1 MKRQLIVHYDTLQ
14 PLTAPTMWIR
24 SGDGQPNC
32 VEPNEHTEHAAT
44 FAVEWSDTVCFIK
57 FSDGD
62 NQEAD
67 SLWRQVTLTSPDLTI
82 WCRSWH
88 PFVLRHAP
96 APVDERPAA
105 ERVAEMNFAPHQYI
119 SESGGRFALGANV
132 LAEGGV
138 QFGFFHP
145 HAARVYVCG
154 TFNDWQHPGRE
165 GSDPE
170 QWIELT
176 LHRGYFDVPNVW
188 LGTVPT
194 AKPGDEY
201 QFYVQWAMQVG
212 EHTVPG
218 LLVTDPYARFFG
230 ADYEQNPALVVD
242 PAPFPWEDGDYRTPP
257 MHELII
263 YELHPAGF
271 TVGHSDIPSEHQ
283 GKYAGIVDR
292 LHMGYFDTLG
302 VNCLYLMPVAEAPTP
317 QGPTALGYN
326 TAVFTALE
334 RDFGTPAE
342 FKQLVNEAH
351 KRGMAVIVDQVFN
364 HTANEFNPLWKL
376 ILDHPDEWERSDEG
390 GLYFSGASPWGN
402 RTATERAEMQNM
414 LIDACKLMLV
424 EYHVDGFR
432 FDYTHSSIMHHGFLN
447 RLADELQALKPDI
460 LLIAENMPN
469 ESDLNRDGYNGFAQW
484 HDRFHDG
491 IKALLREGPFEA
503 MKDHPEV
510 LGEMFYFSK
519 GEWAAHTNNVVNY
532 CESHDENSVAYEI
545 ATSDRPGLNTP
556 AAKARKARLG
566 LGASMIALGQPMIY
580 MGQEFALERERNFV
594 HYPRPDNPNE
604 DFFFRWAAGLL
615 HLRRRYAG
623 LKLHGFDPIADG
635 QFRWVI
641 APWLDATRGANRR
654 VIGWQASPTDNPMD
668 TLAILLN
675 FESYPV
681 PVRLELGHGG
691 VWVCLATIDEVN
703 DLPPVGSNSF
713 DSPTRLV
720 TPDGI
725 VPEFVLPDSSLFIY
739 KWQGMPA
746 AQ

>member
-1 MKRQLIVHYDTLQ
+1 MKGQLTVHYDALQ
-14 PLTAPTMWIR
+14 PLTAPMMWIHL
-24 SGDGQPNC
+24 GDGQAQC
-32 VEPNEHTEHAAT
+32 IEPSQHHGHAAT
-44 FAVEWSDTVCFIK
+44 FTVEVSASPCFIK

-62 NQEAD
+62 AQEAD
-67 SLWRQVTLTSPDLTI
+67 SLWRRVTLTSPDLTV

-88 PFVLRHAP
+88 AFVLLHEP
-96 APVDERPAA
+96 APVDERPADQCIA
-105 ERVAEMNFAPHQYI
+105 EAHFAPHQYI

-154 TFNDWQHPGRE
+154 TFNDWQHPAHE
-165 GSDPE
+165 DAQPE
-170 QWIELT
+170 RWVEMT

-188 LGTVPT
+188 LAQVPQ

-201 QFYVQWAMQVG
+201 QFYVQLAMQVG
-212 EHTVPG
+212 EHAVPG
-218 LLVTDPYARFFG
+218 MLVTDPYARCFG

-242 PAPFPWEDGDYRTPP
+242 PAPFPWEDAEYQTPL
-257 MHELII
+257 MHEIII
-263 YELHPAGF
+263 YELHPSGF
-271 TVGHSDIPSEHQ
+271 TVGHSDVPSEHQ

-292 LHMGYFDTLG
+292 INAGYFDALG

-317 QGPTALGYN
+317 QGPNALGYN

-376 ILDHPDEWERSDEG
+376 ILDHPDEWERGDEG
-390 GLYFSGASPWGN
+390 GLYFSGESPWGN

-414 LIDACKLMLV
+414 LIDACKLMV
-424 EYHVDGFR
+424 IEYHIDGFR
-432 FDYTHSSIMHHGFLN
+432 FDYTHSSTMHHGFLN

-469 ESDLNRDGYNGFAQW
+469 ESDLNRGGYNGFAQW

-503 MKDHPEV
+503 MDDHPEV

-532 CESHDENSVAYEI
+532 CESHDENSVAYEV
-545 ATSDRPGLNTP
+545 ATNDRPGLDTP
-556 AAKARKARLG
+556 QAKARKARLG
-566 LGASMIALGQPMIY
+566 LGASIVALGQPMIY

-594 HYPRPDNPNE
+594 HYPRPDAPQENP
-604 DFFFRWAAGLL
+604 FFVWTAGLM

-635 QFRWVI
+635 QFRWII
-641 APWLDATRGANRR
+641 APWMDAARGGGKR
-654 VIGWQASPTDNPMD
+654 VIGWQAAPNDNPLD
-668 TLAILLN
+668 TLVILLN
-675 FESYPV
+675 FENHPV
-681 PVRLELGHGG
+681 PVQLELGHGG

-703 DLPPVGSNSF
+703 DLPPTGSNGI
-713 DSPTRLV
+713 DSPTRLL
-720 TPDGI
+720 TPDGFL
-725 VPEFVLPDSSLFIY
+725 PEFVLPDSSLFVY
-739 KWQGMPA
+739 KWQGLPA
-746 AQ
+746 AE